1 MDRSH
6 PLRLALGTGLLALLS
21 LVLAACASSAT
32 PGWTYAPN
40 TSPSMAPSAAASGS
54 PGGSA
59 APSATAGGAAIELV
73 AEGIEFD
80 KQTILVPA
88 GQTFK
93 IHLVNNDAG
102 VQHNVE
108 IKDANG
114 QSLFRGDFL
123 TGVGEITYDV
133 TALPAGELNFACTVH
148 PNMTGTVSA
157 G

>member
-6 PLRLALGTGLLALLS
+6 PLRVALGTGLLALVGLA
-21 LVLAACASSAT
+21 LAACASNAT
-32 PGWTYAPN
+32 PSWTYAPA
-40 TSPSMAPSAAASGS
+40 TSPSTAPSAAASGS

-59 APSATAGGAAIELV
+59 SPSATAGGAAIELV
-73 AEGIEFD
+73 AEGIAFD
-80 KQTILVPA
+80 KQTIQVPA
-88 GQTFK
+88 GQPFK

-102 VQHNVE
+102 IQHNVE

-114 QSLFRGDFL
+114 QSLFRGSFL

-133 TALPAGELNFACTVH
+133 PALPAGELNFVCTVH